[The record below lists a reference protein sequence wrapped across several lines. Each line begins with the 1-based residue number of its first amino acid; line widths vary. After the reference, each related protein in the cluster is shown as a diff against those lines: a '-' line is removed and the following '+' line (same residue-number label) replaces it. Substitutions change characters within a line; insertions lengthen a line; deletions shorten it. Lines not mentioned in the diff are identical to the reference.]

1 MVKNQKCP
9 KSPVTSAADYIFCI
23 LKQDKILYII
33 FNEVTF
39 TKSEVNFC
47 TLKRVILTV
56 QADLRSLVHMDC
68 LIFDEIGDLVIAE
81 LKLFYARIK
90 YEDSDKL
97 DWVYLR
103 HTHQILPLKMNLDFS
118 STGGGDPKVELVA
131 KNLSAV
137 HLGSKVDAKTEI
149 CHITILMVK
158 SPKQTQSAVI
168 NHEMVIL
175 NMRPK
180 WSRNPIERFSD
191 SSIICCIV
199 YAQTAVI
206 RILVVQLICW
216 WSHIKCS
223 RSHHPWLIIMLLL
236 LNAAKKPFCTHVP
249 YRSTLSVLSPS
260 GRCSILFTVDV

>member
-9 KSPVTSAADYIFCI
+9 KSPITSAADNIFCT
-23 LKQDKILYII
+23 LNQDKILYYII

-47 TLKRVILTV
+47 TLKRVNLTV
-56 QADLRSLVHMDC
+56 EADLRSLVHMNC
-68 LIFDEIGDLVIAE
+68 LILDEIGDLVIAE

-131 KNLSAV
+131 KNVSAV

-180 WSRNPIERFSD
+180 
-191 SSIICCIV
+191 
-199 YAQTAVI
+199 
-206 RILVVQLICW
+206 
-216 WSHIKCS
+216 
-223 RSHHPWLIIMLLL
+223 
-236 LNAAKKPFCTHVP
+236 
-249 YRSTLSVLSPS
+249 
-260 GRCSILFTVDV
+260 